1 MKKHTCQIIIIWLIL
16 IGIFTFFNM
25 RTGASE
31 KSHWTQTIIQKTLS
45 SLVLISD
52 TKGVIGAGTI
62 IDTRHGIVLT
72 SKHFFVTGG
81 HYTLRTEDGLIYDI
95 KKIVPNLD
103 HDIALVQINPDSSFQ
118 EHDSLHVI
126 DSQALL
132 ERGDTI
138 LSFGAL
144 AINSSFAVSQGI
156 ISDTHQKLAINNSDN
171 TDYFIQTDV
180 NAQSGFSGGPLI
192 DERGQVIGVNTA
204 VFWVNTSISWS
215 TPVTRDEVQEIM
227 SKF

>member
-1 MKKHTCQIIIIWLIL
+1 M
-16 IGIFTFFNM
+16 
-25 RTGASE
+25 
-31 KSHWTQTIIQKTLS
+31 
-45 SLVLISD
+45 
-52 TKGVIGAGTI
+52 
-62 IDTRHGIVLT
+62 
-72 SKHFFVTGG
+72 
-81 HYTLRTEDGLIYDI
+81 
-95 KKIVPNLD
+95 
-103 HDIALVQINPDSSFQ
+103 
-118 EHDSLHVI
+118 I

-204 VFWVNTSISWS
+204 VF
-215 TPVTRDEVQEIM
+215 
-227 SKF
+227 